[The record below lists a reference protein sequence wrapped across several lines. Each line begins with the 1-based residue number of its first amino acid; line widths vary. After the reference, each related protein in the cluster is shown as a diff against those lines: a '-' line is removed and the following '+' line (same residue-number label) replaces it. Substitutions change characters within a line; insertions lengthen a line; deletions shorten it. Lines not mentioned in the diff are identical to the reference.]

1 MSPIP
6 RGSGDLRQRRH
17 GSRVRPLPRVALGAN
32 QRSWEGFGHSGGAT
46 SAAASQPIPRQH
58 NRHRA
63 TGNPSTL
70 INSISWKGNMNTL
83 YYPTL
88 THLVHNRDGPP
99 TYFGESRTGLS
110 DRLDQSSHHLPTS
123 ASTRPSLDESTR
135 GRKKV
140 ASTAGVIIT
149 RLLALLVVA
158 MVVTSILG
166 FTLFDRQEGTSATA
180 LREPGHRRRRGRTW
194 LDLRFPRGPPSELR
208 DQTGETPP
216 AVAAAVMSQ
225 RGHALRRPTSGRPRM
240 HGGRRSTKLTCP
252 LVFSTRYPFSDS
264 ATHRLA
270 QEEQ

>member
-149 RLLALLVVA
+149 RAPGSARGSHGRHLDPRLH
-158 MVVTSILG
+158 
-166 FTLFDRQEGTSATA
+166 TLRPPGRY
-180 LREPGHRRRRGRTW
+180 LRNGPREPGHRRRRGRTW